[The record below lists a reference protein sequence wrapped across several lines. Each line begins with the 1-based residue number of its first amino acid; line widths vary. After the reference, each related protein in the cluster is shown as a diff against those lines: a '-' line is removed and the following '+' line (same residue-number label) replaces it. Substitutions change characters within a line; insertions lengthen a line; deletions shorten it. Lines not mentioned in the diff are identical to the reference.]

1 MKSRFK
7 KFGGAE
13 IEDVGA
19 YLREYLSKY
28 PQTSVYVGTDSKQK
42 PGGVLYATCICLY
55 DEIRKDG
62 VHFIFKREKEEGR
75 IDLFTR
81 MWREMEK
88 SVEVAD
94 YLETEL
100 EGHLKRYT
108 IEDLMVMKNYD
119 GGYFKIHQSKLCVI
133 DVDVNPEPGGGKNLS
148 NVAYETIRG
157 TLIGMGYRARF
168 KGEGEAGAM
177 AASSAADV
185 LCNKNKRSNK
195 GWKKKKLRRAA

>member
-1 MKSRFK
+1 MKNRFK

-19 YLREYLSKY
+19 YLREYLSRY
-28 PQTSVYVGTDSKQK
+28 PQTSVYVGTDSSAKRGK
-42 PGGVLYATCICLY
+42 VSYATVIALY

-62 VHFIFKREKEEGR
+62 VHFIFKRDREEGK

-88 SVEVAD
+88 SVEVAE
-94 YLETEL
+94 YLEVEL

-108 IEDLMVMKNYD
+108 IEDLMVMRNYE
-119 GGYFKIHQSKLCVI
+119 GGYFKVHQTKLCVI
-133 DVDVNPEPGGGKNLS
+133 DMDVNPVLGGGKNLS
-148 NVAYETIRG
+148 NVAYESIRG
-157 TLIGMGYRARF
+157 TLMGSGYRARF
-168 KGEGEAGAM
+168 KGQGQAGAWS
-177 AASSAADV
+177 ASYAADL
-185 LCNKNKRSNK
+185 LCKPNKRTSK